1 LSSYLALL
9 CVFLYGTPL
18 IIKMKRRVVKEGA
31 FFRDMGRK
39 YLHNKTYIYG
49 ASHKEL
55 AILRYFY

>member
-1 LSSYLALL
+1 
-9 CVFLYGTPL
+9 
-18 IIKMKRRVVKEGA
+18 MKRRVVKEGA